1 MPNVLSLRR
10 YETNSLRQQSL
21 CCPLETDTEKPSD
34 AAEAQSTPKI
44 FGVET
49 FFKKTPVFWHWFSLC
64 SIMLEHK
71 YKPTL
76 IKIRLGD
83 IDIEDD
89 FFQVRITSKGESL
102 PFLRKLL
109 NAGVK
114 LKPGILRARASG
126 KYQIIAG
133 SQRIEVWIEKFG
145 PDYEMEFWV
154 YEEDFPDAEA
164 FDVAFDDNSTHGRP
178 LTAKERRMAV
188 RKRLEMDPGL
198 TDTEISERFG
208 VSDRTVGNQRDHV
221 PGARTSERK
230 GRDGKIKKAN
240 WSVKKEKKASAHDES
255 NSSSQPKS
263 EDEES
268 HSAITAPEQVSSVES
283 GGEVSQ
289 QSAHKENFALI
300 SEGNQLLFGFYEAN
314 VDSGSAVES
323 NVSVSEL
330 SSIQQG
336 LSALSRVCR
345 MHSREFERRAQ
356 YIDRIL
362 PQSEF
367 SKAELELLSCLA
379 HDMDA
384 LQPVDSYEWFQKT
397 GKMRAICHLLSELL
411 AATEDEEDDQA
422 SA

>member
-1 MPNVLSLRR
+1 
-10 YETNSLRQQSL
+10 
-21 CCPLETDTEKPSD
+21 
-34 AAEAQSTPKI
+34 
-44 FGVET
+44 
-49 FFKKTPVFWHWFSLC
+49 
-64 SIMLEHK
+64 MLEHK
-71 YKPTL
+71 HKPIL
-76 IKIRLGD
+76 IKVRLGD
-83 IDIEDD
+83 IDTKDD

-114 LKPGILRARASG
+114 LNPGILRARASG
-126 KYQIIAG
+126 KFQPIAG
-133 SQRIEVWIEKFG
+133 TQRIAVLLQKYG
-145 PDYEMEFWV
+145 PDHEMEFWV
-154 YEEDFPDAEA
+154 YEESFPDADA

-188 RKRLEMDPGL
+188 RKRLEMNPGL

-240 WSVKKEKKASAHDES
+240 WTVKKEKKASANDES
-255 NSSSQPKS
+255 DSPSQSKY

-268 HSAITAPEQVSSVES
+268 HPAVTAPEQVSSVES

-289 QSAHKENFALI
+289 QSAHKENFAPI
-300 SEGNQLLFGFYEAN
+300 SEGNQLLFGFYEAD
-314 VDSGSAVES
+314 VDRGSAVES
-323 NVSVSEL
+323 NVSVSEV
-330 SSIQQG
+330 SSIQQALTV
-336 LSALSRVCR
+336 LSKVCR
-345 MHSREFERRAQ
+345 MQAREFERRAQ

-362 PQSEF
+362 PQSKF
-367 SKAELELLSCLA
+367 SKAELELLHFIS

-384 LQPVDSYEWFQKT
+384 LEPVDSYEWFQKT
-397 GKMRAICHLLSELL
+397 GDLRAICHLISELL
-411 AATEDEEDDQA
+411 AAAEDEGDEQA